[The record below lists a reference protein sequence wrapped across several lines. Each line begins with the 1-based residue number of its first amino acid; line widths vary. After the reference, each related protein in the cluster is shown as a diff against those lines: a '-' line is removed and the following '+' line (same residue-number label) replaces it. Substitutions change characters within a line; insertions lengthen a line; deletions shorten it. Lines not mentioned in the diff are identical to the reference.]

1 VLGEKSEPKEALND
15 TLSPVLL
22 CIEFDVE
29 LDMSRTFSAYCGLIA
44 LFLGSCGLLVSVTNC
59 AGMIRTSIVSIL
71 MSAIAWSYLKQANE
85 IPIGFWLNLYRSG
98 LVVAI
103 AIISF
108 AITRIVSSLQGVGC
122 QY

>member
-1 VLGEKSEPKEALND
+1 MVDLIS
-15 TLSPVLL
+15 TLL
-22 CIEFDVE
+22 CIKFDIQ

-44 LFLGSCGLLVSVTNC
+44 LFLGSCGLLVTVTNC
-59 AGMIRTSIVSIL
+59 AGMIRASIVSIL

-98 LVVAI
+98 LVVAV
-103 AIISF
+103 AIIGF
-108 AITRIVSSLQGVGC
+108 AITRIISSLQGVGC